1 MHAKRIYVVSLV
13 IGLLALM
20 TGICP
25 IGAQDTGDIP
35 QITIEI
41 TAEGPALPEGMPEG
55 AVHVTFANNSE
66 TQFDPLIIRL
76 NDGVTYEALGA
87 ALEEGGE
94 DAALSL
100 VSLLGGLE
108 LTPGETNDAIFDF
121 APGAYLMVNDA
132 TEDQSLFPFTVVDGE
147 GDGAAPPDADVEIT
161 LVDFAFD
168 VPIAITTG
176 PLVWHIQNAGDQ
188 PHHMFIVPLDD
199 DMTPGEFNEFLLQ
212 ILTGEESEGPEPIG
226 GWSVMSPGEQ
236 VWIIY
241 DLEPGTYALVCV
253 LPDEEGSGH
262 AHAELGMRQFINVT
276 E

>member
-1 MHAKRIYVVSLV
+1 MQAKRFYTVSLI
-13 IGLLALM
+13 IGFLALM
-20 TGICP
+20 IRIYP
-25 IGAQDTGDIP
+25 IAAQNTGDIP
-35 QITIEI
+35 QIVIEI
-41 TAEGPALPEGMPEG
+41 SADGPALPEGMPEG

-66 TQFDPLIIRL
+66 AQFDPLIIRL
-76 NDGVTYEALGA
+76 NEGVTYEALGA

-94 DAALSL
+94 DAALPL

-121 APGAYLMVNDA
+121 APGAYLLVNDA
-132 TEDQSLFPFTVVDGE
+132 TEDPSLFPFTVLDGE
-147 GDGAAPPDADVEIT
+147 GEGATPPDADVEIT

-176 PLVWHIQNAGDQ
+176 PLVWHLQNEGEQ
-188 PHHMFIVPLDD
+188 PHHMIIVPLED
-199 DMTPGEFNEFLLQ
+199 DMTPGKFNEYLLQ
-212 ILTGEESEGPEPIG
+212 LLAGEEVEGPEPIG

-236 VWIIY
+236 VWITF

-262 AHAELGMRQFINVT
+262 VHAELGMRQFINVT